1 MQFLNIFLPL
11 KTTISQ
17 ILVRVSLFEVIGD
30 KISTETIVRLVELLD
45 TETEMELKNDIIFII
60 GNIVSESTTLRDQ
73 FVAKGVVK
81 SLLNVIESTIY
92 LVLLSNATWALSNI
106 CFRRDPP
113 PDFSQCSLCIP
124 SFAKLIPHEHYE
136 VTTSCCYAMGYLI
149 SGFKLYISKIIDA
162 GVCPRLVKLLDSSNR
177 RELTLAVLFLLRRLV
192 GGTDEEIQHILE
204 CETLTYLKNLL
215 QSNDDYFMAES
226 CFIISNIAAGNFH
239 NIQAVIDSGA
249 IEELLTLVQSNKQEI
264 KLEAAIAIRQCL
276 SASRTQPS
284 QVEFIVS
291 QGCIE
296 ILSQQ
301 MTSTSDTETLK
312 ALLRAL
318 MTILDYFSDQS
329 HQKHD
334 IMLLFTICC
343 KLCGCKFSSEK

>member
-1 MQFLNIFLPL
+1 M
-11 KTTISQ
+11 TSHCSS
-17 ILVRVSLFEVIGD
+17 SL
-30 KISTETIVRLVELLD
+30 
-45 TETEMELKNDIIFII
+45 
-60 GNIVSESTTLRDQ
+60 
-73 FVAKGVVK
+73 
-81 SLLNVIESTIY
+81 
-92 LVLLSNATWALSNI
+92 
-106 CFRRDPP
+106 
-113 PDFSQCSLCIP
+113 
-124 SFAKLIPHEHYE
+124 
-136 VTTSCCYAMGYLI
+136 GYLI
-149 SGFKLYISKIIDA
+149 SGFKLYISRIIDT
-162 GVCPRLVKLLDSSNR
+162 GVCPRLVKLLDSPNR
-177 RELTLAVLFLLRRLV
+177 QEVTLAALFLLRRLV

-204 CETLTYLKNLL
+204 SGALTHLKNLL
-215 QSNDDYFMAES
+215 QSNDDHFMAES

-239 NIQAVIDSGA
+239 NIQAVIDSGV
-249 IEELLTLVQSNKQEI
+249 IQELLTLVQSNNQEI

-329 HQKHD
+329 KQKDD
-334 IMLLFTICC
+334 IMLLFTFCC
-343 KLCGCKFSSEK
+343 ESCEFSIGK